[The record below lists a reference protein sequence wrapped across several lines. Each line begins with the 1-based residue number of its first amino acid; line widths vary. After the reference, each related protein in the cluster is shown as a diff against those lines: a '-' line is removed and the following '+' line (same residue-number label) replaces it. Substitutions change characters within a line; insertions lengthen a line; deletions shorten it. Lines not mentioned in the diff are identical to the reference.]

1 MMKEAGTLLIIFP
14 TINAVPMPVMRMGES
29 HAAS

>member
-1 MMKEAGTLLIIFP
+1 MMDEAGTLVIILP
-14 TINAVPMPVMRMGES
+14 TTNAVPMPVMRIGES

>member
-1 MMKEAGTLLIIFP
+1 MMDEAGTLVIILP
-14 TINAVPMPVMRMGES
+14 TINAVPMPVTRIGES

>member
-1 MMKEAGTLLIIFP
+1 MMDEAGTLLIVLP
-14 TINAVPMPVMRMGES
+14 TTNAVDMPVTRIGES

>member
-1 MMKEAGTLLIIFP
+1 MMDEAGTLLIIFP
-14 TINAVPMPVMRMGES
+14 TANDVDIPVTRIGES

>member
-1 MMKEAGTLLIIFP
+1 MMNEAGTLLITFP
-14 TINAVPMPVMRMGES
+14 TINAVDMPVTRIGES

>member
-1 MMKEAGTLLIIFP
+1 MMDEAGTLLIIFP
-14 TINAVPMPVMRMGES
+14 MTNAVDMPVTRIGES